1 MSRTVQI
8 ESDFLPHHLT
18 KLSNLVQQ
26 LKSKE
31 NTEKTNDDDDVAEF
45 KTFSKIS
52 KPETP
57 KEPSLDSFGLTES
70 DFSKMKKILY
80 YSDFFGRKDFNF
92 GFGHQ
97 IFIDEGCE
105 VTNCYAT
112 SNNSL
117 LCELIC

>member
-1 MSRTVQI
+1 MSQIVQI
-8 ESDFLPHHLT
+8 ESDFLTHHLT
-18 KLSNLVQQ
+18 RLSNL
-26 LKSKE
+26 LKSKD
-31 NTEKTNDDDDVAEF
+31 NTEKTDDDDDFKEI
-45 KTFSKIS
+45 KTFSKFS

-57 KEPSLDSFGLTES
+57 KEPSVESFGLTES

-117 LCELIC
+117 LRELIC